1 MIRQIQYKGLSI
13 GTDYQEIEWQYEAP
27 YSLQKVEEW
36 LVGRDHGGF
45 GLAALRGFL
54 KKFTDIYYDT
64 EDWQLYHTGY
74 ALRVRQEVPDKDSE
88 VTMKSLVAANG
99 NLHRRREMSESLK
112 SDKHDMLFMTPGPI
126 GVRLRKLVSPRELR
140 PIFEVRTRRQTFD
153 LLLDEQ
159 PKAPGKVRTDS
170 SADVV
175 RVGEVAL
182 DNSEIPLG
190 DGSVC
195 LTRVEV
201 EVDASVTS
209 ASSKLEGFVKAMEGA
224 LGLRPAAMSKY
235 EAGLSVTGQNPNG
248 EPSLKAKAESKGR
261 KKK

>member
-1 MIRQIQYKGLSI
+1 
-13 GTDYQEIEWQYEAP
+13 
-27 YSLQKVEEW
+27 
-36 LVGRDHGGF
+36 
-45 GLAALRGFL
+45 
-54 KKFTDIYYDT
+54 
-64 EDWQLYHTGY
+64 
-74 ALRVRQEVPDKDSE
+74 
-88 VTMKSLVAANG
+88 
-99 NLHRRREMSESLK
+99 MSESLK
-112 SDKHDMLFMTPGPI
+112 SDKHDMLFMMTGPI
-126 GVRLRKLVSPRELR
+126 GVRLRTLVSPRELR
-140 PIFEVRTRRQTFD
+140 PIFEVRTRRQTFN

-159 PKAPGKVRTDS
+159 PTNLGKVRTDS
-170 SADVV
+170 SVDAV

-195 LTRVEV
+195 LARVEV

-209 ASSKLEGFVKAMEGA
+209 ASSKLEGFVKAMEEA

-261 KKK
+261 KKR